1 MTRKIYFPIIAIA
14 LLFSSMGYAQKTTK
28 KGVVNNEDVALQIIT
43 KQSVEAQLS
52 FIASDALQGRQAG
65 KQGGRVAS
73 EYIKSVLQD
82 LGIKPFYDSY
92 FQPFEAY
99 SPARERNVDFEVI
112 PDSIAKYKKE
122 RFYRQLNLRN
132 VVGYIEG
139 QKKDEY
145 VVLGAHYD
153 HIGIDELLVGDQIY
167 NGADDNGASVVA
179 VLQVAKAYAISGKKP
194 LRSIIF
200 AFWDGEEVNYLGS
213 EYFIANFKQTTAI
226 KAYINLDMIAQRD
239 GYVPILYPEFNISK
253 PTAENTAVG
262 NQFHLLYTQELTETG
277 EHVAQAIISHKLNIE
292 PKQRVLEQASRGSD
306 QLSFSLRKVPFLW
319 FFTGL
324 HPDYHTPI
332 DDIDHIDLDKLTDI
346 TKAVYLSVEE
356 LAKSK

>member
-1 MTRKIYFPIIAIA
+1 MKKIALVIIASLSVFA
-14 LLFSSMGYAQKTTK
+14 GVYAQKTAK
-28 KGVVNNEDVALQIIT
+28 KIVVNSNETALKTIT
-43 KQSVEAQLS
+43 KSSIEAQLA
-52 FIASDALQGRQAG
+52 FIASDALEGRQAG
-65 KQGGRVAS
+65 KQGGQVAS

-82 LGIKPFYDSY
+82 LGIKPFYSSY

-99 SPARERNVDFEVI
+99 APARERGMDFEVI

-122 RFYRQLNLRN
+122 RFYRRLNLRN

-139 QKKDEY
+139 QKKEEY

-153 HIGIDELLVGDQIY
+153 HVGVDETLVGDQIY
-167 NGADDNGASVVA
+167 NGADDNGASVVT
-179 VLQVAKAYAISGKKP
+179 VLQVAKAYAASGVKP

-213 EYFIANFKQTTAI
+213 EYFVANFASTSAI
-226 KAYINLDMIAQRD
+226 KTYINLDMIAQRD
-239 GYVPILYPEFNISK
+239 GYVPVLYPKFAIST

-262 NQFHLLYTQELTETG
+262 NQFHLLYSQELTAVG
-277 EHVAQAIISHKLNIE
+277 EQVAQAIAAHKLNIE
-292 PKQRVLEQASRGSD
+292 PKQRVLEHGSRGSD

-346 TKAVYLSVEE
+346 TKAVYLSVEQ
-356 LAKSK
+356 LANVHE